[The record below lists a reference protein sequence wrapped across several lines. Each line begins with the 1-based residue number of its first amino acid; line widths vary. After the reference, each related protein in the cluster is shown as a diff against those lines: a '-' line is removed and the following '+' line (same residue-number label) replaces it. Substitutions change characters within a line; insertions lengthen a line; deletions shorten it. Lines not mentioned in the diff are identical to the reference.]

1 MSKTRFNNLFEGII
15 DINNLDW
22 AFKKSMKG
30 KNRFNRDAIIFSANE
45 THNINKLRQQL
56 IDGTYT
62 FSGYKRFMV
71 HEPKE
76 RIIDAPYHV
85 DKVVQLATDRV
96 LKRVYQP
103 AFIFDSYACL
113 DGKGTHKAVKRVS
126 EFFKRAS
133 VDFGKEAFIIKL
145 DVRRFFYTVDR
156 PTLKTIVR
164 KKIKCRKTLS
174 LIDHIIDSADAI
186 DPLGMPL
193 GNTLSQ
199 LLTNVYMNEFDQFCK
214 RKLKLKYYIR
224 YADDVISIV
233 KNKDEALLI
242 LETMSYFLK
251 TVLKLDVHPGKSRV
265 FPIEQ
270 GVNAYGF
277 KIYRTHRLLRDDSKK
292 KIKRKTKKMPNLIR
306 RGKLS
311 KETAETMLN
320 SWYGHAM
327 YGSSYNFVEKL
338 KRRNPFI
345 YQDSKGRLKIDENII
360 KEGVI

>member
-156 PTLKTIVR
+156 PT
-164 KKIKCRKTLS
+164 
-174 LIDHIIDSADAI
+174 
-186 DPLGMPL
+186 
-193 GNTLSQ
+193 
-199 LLTNVYMNEFDQFCK
+199 
-214 RKLKLKYYIR
+214 
-224 YADDVISIV
+224 
-233 KNKDEALLI
+233 
-242 LETMSYFLK
+242 
-251 TVLKLDVHPGKSRV
+251 
-265 FPIEQ
+265 
-270 GVNAYGF
+270 
-277 KIYRTHRLLRDDSKK
+277 
-292 KIKRKTKKMPNLIR
+292 
-306 RGKLS
+306 
-311 KETAETMLN
+311 
-320 SWYGHAM
+320 
-327 YGSSYNFVEKL
+327 
-338 KRRNPFI
+338 
-345 YQDSKGRLKIDENII
+345 
-360 KEGVI
+360 